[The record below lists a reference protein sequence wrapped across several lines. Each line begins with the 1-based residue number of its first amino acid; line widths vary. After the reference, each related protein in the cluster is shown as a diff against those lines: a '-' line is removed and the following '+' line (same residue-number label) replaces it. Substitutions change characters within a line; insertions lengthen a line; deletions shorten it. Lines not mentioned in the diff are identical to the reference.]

1 MSGYGSTPGY
11 PSQMGY
17 PAHGGGYPGHFGEPP
32 GPPPGADHTLW
43 NWFITV
49 DRDKSGQITADE
61 LQQALINGNWSQ
73 FNSETCRLM
82 IGILC
87 NTISKLFLASN

>member
-11 PSQMGY
+11 PPQMGY
-17 PAHGGGYPGHFGEPP
+17 PAHGGGYPGNFGGPP

-43 NWFITV
+43 SWFITV

-87 NTISKLFLASN
+87 NTISKLFLAGN